1 MKNNKV
7 LEVEKYKERL
17 HIALKAAKICVFE
30 VDLQNQLYTFFENA
44 EDIFGVSGQ
53 SILQDVQPFSKLSP
67 SEYQK
72 NVSEYFSHPDDK
84 DVIGRAF
91 QCILKGKPTTYQARM
106 RAGGS
111 NFIWCK
117 IDVTPIIE
125 NNVPVKMIGVITD
138 ISDIKTKTDRLE
150 NAAKLDDFTGLYNKS
165 SSVNLIQK
173 KLRKN
178 TEQSHAL
185 VLLDID
191 NFKSINDTFGHYTG
205 DNIIKLV
212 SDTLKN
218 NFRKTDIIGR
228 FGGDEFIL
236 LVQNV
241 PNLDWLA
248 QKLRKLIRCGD
259 HNLSCT
265 NSIGV
270 SIFPEDGTEFELL
283 FKKADHALYQSK
295 SFKERYTI
303 FSGREA

>member
-1 MKNNKV
+1 MENYEV

-17 HIALKAAKICVFE
+17 HIALKAARICVFE

-53 SILQDVQPFSKLSP
+53 SILQDVQAFSKMNP
-67 SEYQK
+67 MEYQK

-84 DVIGRAF
+84 DVIDRAF
-91 QCILKGKPTTYQARM
+91 QCISNGKPTTYQARM

-111 NFIWCK
+111 KFIWCK
-117 IDVTPIIE
+117 LDVTPIIE
-125 NNVPVKMIGVITD
+125 KNVPVKMIGVITD

-150 NAAKLDDFTGLYNKS
+150 NAAKLDNFTGLFNKS
-165 SSVNLIQK
+165 SSVDLIRK
-173 KLRKN
+173 KMCRN
-178 TEQSHAL
+178 AGQRHAL
-185 VLLDID
+185 ILLDID
-191 NFKSINDTFGHYTG
+191 NFKSINDTFGHYAG

-212 SDTLKN
+212 SDTLKS

-236 LVQNV
+236 LIQNI
-241 PNLDWLA
+241 PNLDWLT
-248 QKLRKLIRCGD
+248 QKLRKLVRCGD
-259 HNLSCT
+259 HGLDCT

-270 SIFPEDGTEFELL
+270 SLFPEDGTEFELL

-295 SFKERYTI
+295 SFKEKYTI
-303 FSGREA
+303 FSGCEA

>member
-1 MKNNKV
+1 MENYEV

-17 HIALKAAKICVFE
+17 HIALKAARICVFE

-53 SILQDVQPFSKLSP
+53 SILQDVQSFSQMSP
-67 SEYQK
+67 TEYQR

-84 DVIGRAF
+84 DVISRAF

-106 RAGGS
+106 KAGGS
-111 NFIWCK
+111 KFIWCK
-117 IDVTPIIE
+117 LDVTPIIE

-138 ISDIKTKTDRLE
+138 ISDIKTKTDHLE
-150 NAAKLDDFTGLYNKS
+150 NAAKLDNFTGLFNKS
-165 SSVNLIQK
+165 SSVDLIQK
-173 KLRKN
+173 KLCRN
-178 TEQSHAL
+178 TEQHHAL
-185 VLLDID
+185 ILLDID

-236 LVQNV
+236 LIQNI
-241 PNLDWLA
+241 PNLDWLT
-248 QKLRKLIRCGD
+248 QKLHKLVRCGA
-259 HNLSCT
+259 HGLSCT

-270 SIFPEDGTEFELL
+270 SLFPEDGTEFELL

-295 SFKERYTI
+295 SFKEKYTI
-303 FSGREA
+303 YSGCEA

>member
-1 MKNNKV
+1 MENYEV

-17 HIALKAAKICVFE
+17 HIALKAARICVFE

-53 SILQDVQPFSKLSP
+53 SILQDVQAFSKMNP
-67 SEYQK
+67 MEYQK

-84 DVIGRAF
+84 DVIDRAF
-91 QCILKGKPTTYQARM
+91 QCISNGKPTTYQARM

-111 NFIWCK
+111 KFIWCK
-117 IDVTPIIE
+117 LDVTPIIE
-125 NNVPVKMIGVITD
+125 KNVPVKMIGVITD

-150 NAAKLDDFTGLYNKS
+150 NAAKLDNFTGLFNKS
-165 SSVNLIQK
+165 SSVDLIRK
-173 KLRKN
+173 KMCRN
-178 TEQSHAL
+178 AGQRHAL
-185 VLLDID
+185 ILLDID
-191 NFKSINDTFGHYTG
+191 NFKSINDTFGHYAG

-212 SDTLKN
+212 SDTLKS

-236 LVQNV
+236 LIQNI
-241 PNLDWLA
+241 PNLDWLT
-248 QKLRKLIRCGD
+248 QKLRKLVRCGD
-259 HNLSCT
+259 HGLNCT

-270 SIFPEDGTEFELL
+270 SLFPEDGTEFELL

-295 SFKERYTI
+295 SFKEKYTI
-303 FSGREA
+303 FSGCEA